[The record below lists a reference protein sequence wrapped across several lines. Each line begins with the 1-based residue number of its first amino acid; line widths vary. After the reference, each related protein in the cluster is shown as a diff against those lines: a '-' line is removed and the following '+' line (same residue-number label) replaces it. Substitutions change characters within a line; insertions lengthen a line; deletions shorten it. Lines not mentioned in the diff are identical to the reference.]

1 MVLVTSNDTASFNR
15 MVVHVSM
22 TRAALPATCCSNRDA
37 CRSPVTVRTETAIS
51 RQWASSGFNY
61 SLFPLFLRSK
71 LVRLFRPQQPL
82 QTALAAAFAEK

>member
-1 MVLVTSNDTASFNR
+1 MGVNIT
-15 MVVHVSM
+15 H
-22 TRAALPATCCSNRDA
+22 
-37 CRSPVTVRTETAIS
+37 I
-51 RQWASSGFNY
+51 Y